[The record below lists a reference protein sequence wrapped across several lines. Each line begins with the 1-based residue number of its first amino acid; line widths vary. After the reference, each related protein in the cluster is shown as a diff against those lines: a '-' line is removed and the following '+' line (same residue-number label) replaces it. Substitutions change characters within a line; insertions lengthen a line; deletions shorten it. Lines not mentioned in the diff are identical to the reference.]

1 VRLSEK
7 RPDDAGLQGFMAR
20 GGVEPPTPR
29 FSVKELEAM
38 VWPWMQ
44 GLS

>member
-1 VRLSEK
+1 LEEK
-7 RPDDAGLQGFMAR
+7 PETADLQEFMAM

-29 FSVKELEAM
+29 FSVKEMEAM
-38 VWPWMQ
+38 ICPWLQ